1 MPASAAHRYLHARN
15 ITARYRAAKSSLRTP
30 ESSQSRRGLD
40 WMNFFIADVQ
50 TGFGTFVAFYL
61 AHLGWSQGSVG
72 LVLTIGSLVGV
83 LGQIPGGALA
93 DAVNWKRGL
102 SALGIAMIGSSALI
116 LALSSSFVAV
126 LCAEVLHGA
135 TGGIITTAIGAIS
148 LGLVGPRAMS
158 LRTGRNYRFA
168 AAGHAATAAL
178 MGLAGT
184 YFSDS
189 AIFITAALLCIPALI
204 ALSYIRPDE
213 IDYRRARNLATGD
226 QAGKAAHVFDLVK
239 NHKLMLFAAALV
251 LFQLAD
257 ASMLPLMGEH
267 LATKAPMDSSLWMAG
282 LIIVPQIVVAIF
294 APWVGYHSERK
305 GRRPLL
311 LIGFALEPVRAAL
324 LAFTSDY
331 SFLLVAQLL
340 DGVSGAIIGVLSVI
354 VITDLTSGTGR
365 FNLARG
371 TIGAMTGIA
380 ASLSTVVTG
389 FFFQGFGAVS
399 GFILIAVIAG
409 AATVLLWVFL
419 SETKPASYLD

>member
-1 MPASAAHRYLHARN
+1 MFASAAYRHLDTRKVA
-15 ITARYRAAKSSLRTP
+15 ARYRAAKHSLRTP
-30 ESSQSRRGLD
+30 ESSQSRGGLD

-61 AHLGWSQGSVG
+61 AHQGWSQGSVG
-72 LVLTIGSLVGV
+72 LVLTVGGLVGV

-93 DAVNWKRGL
+93 DTVTWKRGL
-102 SALGIAMIGSSALI
+102 IALGIAMIGLSALI
-116 LALSSSFVAV
+116 LAASASFVAV

-148 LGLVGPRAMS
+148 LGLVGRRAMS

-178 MGLAGT
+178 MGLAGS
-184 YFSDS
+184 YFSEN
-189 AIFITAALLCIPALI
+189 AIFVTAAVLCIPALI
-204 ALSYIRPDE
+204 ALSFIRPDE
-213 IDYRRARNLATGD
+213 IDYGRARNLASGD
-226 QAGKAAHVFDLVK
+226 RNRKVAHVFDLAK
-239 NHKLMLFAAALV
+239 NHRLILFAAALV

-257 ASMLPLMGEH
+257 ASMLPLIGEH
-267 LATKAPMDSSLWMAG
+267 LAIEAPPNSSLWMAG

-311 LIGFALEPVRAAL
+311 LVGFGLEPVRAAL
-324 LAFTSDY
+324 FAFTSGY
-331 SFLLVAQLL
+331 PSLLVAQLL
-340 DGVSGAIIGVLSVI
+340 DGVSAAIIGVLTVI

-371 TIGAMTGIA
+371 TVGAMTGIA
-380 ASLSTVVTG
+380 ASLSTVATG

-419 SETKPASYLD
+419 SETKPTSYSE